1 MKNFII
7 NCILGLLPSSKWR
20 KILRNKFLETQL
32 PKELSYYLKRSSY
45 GVRHVYLEQDGADII
60 YKELCKDKP
69 SLITRF
75 GVMEIAVMKQFLEN
89 KKRRVHFGKME
100 SKDLALGGGLFP
112 LNDYILSRF
121 SGEMYEI
128 IPDIDV
134 LGVWFNRKEEK
145 IISKYCSEKT
155 KIIDKD
161 CLGDL
166 IFERPWTRYLKGK
179 KVLVIHPFAE
189 TIKSQYEKRRL
200 LFKNP
205 DVLPDFD
212 LKIIKAIQ
220 SIADEKNDLPFKT
233 WFEALDYM
241 KEQVKMTDF
250 DVAIIGAGAYGMFLA
265 HYCKELGKKAVHIGG
280 ATQVLFGIKGK
291 RWDNEGLY
299 NKHWVRPSE
308 NEIPNGAVKVEGGC
322 YW

>member
-1 MKNFII
+1 MKRFFVN
-7 NCILGLLPSSKWR
+7 LLLLFVPSSKHR

-32 PKELSYYLKRSSY
+32 PKELSYVLRRTSY
-45 GVRHVYLEQDGADII
+45 GSRHVYLGQDGSDII

-89 KKRRVHFGKME
+89 KKRNIHFGKEE
-100 SKDLALGGGLFP
+100 SKDVAVGGGVFP
-112 LNDYILSRF
+112 INDYILSRF
-121 SGEMYEI
+121 SSEMYDI

-145 IISKYCSEKT
+145 IIPKYCSEKT

-161 CLGDL
+161 CLGDI
-166 IFERPWTRYLKGK
+166 IFETPWTRYLKGK
-179 KVLVIHPFAE
+179 KVLVIHPFTE
-189 TIKSQYEKRRL
+189 TIQSQYEKRHL

-212 LKIIKAIQ
+212 LKVMKAVQ
-220 SIADEKNDLPFKT
+220 SMADEKADLPFNT
-233 WFEALDYM
+233 WFDALDYM
-241 KEQVKMTDF
+241 KEQINTINF
-250 DVAIIGAGAYGMFLA
+250 DVALIGAGAYGMFLG

-291 RWDNEGLY
+291 RWDNENLY
-299 NKHWVRPSE
+299 NEHWVRPSQ
-308 NEIPNGAVKVEGGC
+308 NEKPKGAEQVESGC